1 MFGRRSPVL
10 DVCED
15 TIEDE
20 ESPLLGDRL
29 LPALALADRLA
40 RYGGLFVVLI
50 HAEITDHKLRFEKAL
65 VEALRQRAWFGTLRE
80 FGEFWAARD
89 KASVDV
95 ERQGGGVRVCVA
107 ATEAIHGLALRLPP
121 GYRVV
126 SVEPSGLIVTQ
137 QPGQVVFGDLRGSAT
152 LMLED
157 GSGRR

>member
-95 ERQGGGVRVCVA
+95 ERQGGASESASRRPRRSMDWRCVCRRV
-107 ATEAIHGLALRLPP
+107 IAL
-121 GYRVV
+121 
-126 SVEPSGLIVTQ
+126 SVWNQ
-137 QPGQVVFGDLRGSAT
+137 AD
-152 LMLED
+152 
-157 GSGRR
+157 

>member
-10 DVCED
+10 DGCEN

-50 HAEITDHKLRFEKAL
+50 HAEIKDYKLRFEKAL
-65 VEALRQRAWFGTLRE
+65 VEELRQRAWFGTPRE
-80 FGEFWAARD
+80 FAEFWAARD

-95 ERQGGGVRVCVA
+95 ERQGGRQSLRRGDRGDPWTGAVFA
-107 ATEAIHGLALRLPP
+107 AGLSRCQWGTKRIDRDSTTGA
-121 GYRVV
+121 
-126 SVEPSGLIVTQ
+126 
-137 QPGQVVFGDLRGSAT
+137 
-152 LMLED
+152 
-157 GSGRR
+157 GRFRRPAR